1 MRFNI
6 DYIDKTDFLELYYK
20 ARSKA
25 FKKDIIR
32 SGFKITEL
40 IPYDLS

>member
-1 MRFNI
+1 MRFSI
-6 DYIDKTDFLELYYK
+6 DYIDKTDFFKLYYK

-32 SGFKITEL
+32 SGFKITKL
-40 IPYDLS
+40 ISYDPF

>member
-1 MRFNI
+1 MRFSI
-6 DYIDKTDFLELYYK
+6 DYIDKADFLKLYCK

-32 SGFKITEL
+32 SSFKTTGL
-40 IPYDLS
+40 VPYDLS